1 MSIFNYRKEK
11 GYFSRLKD
19 AFKSTSEDIAFQLGQ
34 MTGKGD
40 SPITEAQIDDLEEAL
55 LSADIGVQTTQHVL
69 DQIREATTGNRFL
82 TSFQVRRLIRSE
94 LLKILG
100 ETEELDG
107 HDPAGS
113 PQIIFVVGVNG
124 VGKTTTIGKLA
135 TVYRSQGRT
144 VLLSASDTFR
154 AAAIEQLEIWADRSE
169 SELVRQSAGA
179 DPAAVLYDA
188 IAAARG
194 RSIDFVIVDTAGRI
208 HTKSNLMQ
216 ELDKMTR
223 VASREVEGAPHEV
236 YLVLDATTGQNGLV
250 QAREF
255 LKASGVTGLIVTK
268 LDGTAK
274 GGILVAIAKELNIPI
289 RFIGVGEKAQDLLPF
304 DAAAYIDTL
313 VPENP
318 QG

>member
-19 AFKSTSEDIAFQLGQ
+19 ALKTTSDDIAFQLGK
-34 MTGKGD
+34 MTGKVD
-40 SPITEAQIDDLEEAL
+40 SPITEEQIDALEEAL
-55 LSADIGVQTTQHVL
+55 LGADIGVQTTQHVL
-69 DQIREATTGNRFL
+69 DQIRSATSGNRFI

-94 LLKILG
+94 LLGILG
-100 ETEELDG
+100 QVGEAKD
-107 HDPAGS
+107 AGAS
-113 PQIIFVVGVNG
+113 VKPRIIFVVGVNG

-135 TVYRSQGRT
+135 AAYCAQGKQ

-154 AAAIEQLEIWADRSE
+154 AAAIEQLEIWANRTR
-169 SELVRQSAGA
+169 SELVRQSPGS
-179 DPAAVLYDA
+179 DPAAVLFDA
-188 IAAARG
+188 IAAAKG
-194 RSIDFVIVDTAGRI
+194 RSLDLVIVDTAGRI

-236 YLVLDATTGQNGLV
+236 YLILDATTGQNGLV

-274 GGILVAIAKELNIPI
+274 GGILVAIAKELKIPI
-289 RFIGVGEKAQDLLPF
+289 RFIGVGEKVEDLLPF
-304 DAAAYIDTL
+304 DPVAYVETL

-318 QG
+318 Q